1 MRNPRHEAKITPD
14 GKVSRSTGRSDGLP
28 KGAPRRPGFK
38 SVLIRG
44 GIAAAVFF
52 LFLYYVNKDSLGVA
66 LAYTLVILVLMIPL
80 GMLLDRVSH
89 RMAMRRWRR
98 QQGGA

>member
-1 MRNPRHEAKITPD
+1 MKNPRYEAKITAGPN
-14 GKVSRSTGRSDGLP
+14 GSRSSGRSDGLP

-38 SVLIRG
+38 SVLVRG
-44 GIAAAVFF
+44 GIAAVVFF

-66 LAYTLVILVLMIPL
+66 LAYTVVILALMIPL

-98 QQGGA
+98 KQGGA